1 MSSQQTIQQASELA
15 SDLLHQA
22 SKSTNTAIII
32 AKLIDELDKIKKM
45 NEDLTSKIDSQTTE
59 ITKLTDDI
67 SSISS
72 EAARLKTIIKENMES
87 KMDVTDVLTTTL
99 YPLQLWSNGIEF
111 YYENPEIATKLFF
124 ERRQL
129 YEKINPEYFE
139 GLVTKEERDRYI
151 GRWIDSCWKQLSM
164 KEKNKEFLDLNSAGM
179 ISWEELNR
187 LDRNAS
193 HEFLMKFDPEVAKQ
207 LRETPN

>member
-1 MSSQQTIQQASELA
+1 MSSQQTVQQASELA

-22 SKSTNTAIII
+22 SNSTNTAIII

-59 ITKLTDDI
+59 ITKLTDDM
-67 SSISS
+67 SSIAS
-72 EAARLKTIIKENMES
+72 EAVRLKNIIKENTES
-87 KMDVTDVLTTTL
+87 KLDVTNELTATL
-99 YPLQLWSNGIEF
+99 YPLYLWSNGIEL
-111 YYENPEIATKLFF
+111 YYENPELATKLFF

-187 LDRNAS
+187 LDSNAS
-193 HEFLMKFDPEVAKQ
+193 QEFLMKFDPEVAKQ

>member
-1 MSSQQTIQQASELA
+1 MSSQETVQQASKLA

-22 SKSTNTAIII
+22 SNSTNTAVII
-32 AKLIDELDKIKKM
+32 AKLIDELDKSKKM
-45 NEDLTSKIDSQTTE
+45 NEYLISKVDSQTKQ

-67 SSISS
+67 SSIAS
-72 EAARLKTIIKENMES
+72 EAVRLKNIIKENTES
-87 KMDVTDVLTTTL
+87 KMDVTEEPTKTL
-99 YPLQLWSNGIEF
+99 YPLHLWSNGIEF

-151 GRWIDSCWKQLSM
+151 GRWIDLCWKQLSR

-179 ISWEELNR
+179 ISWDELNR
-187 LDRNAS
+187 LDSNAS
-193 HEFLMKFDPEVAKQ
+193 QDFLMKFDPEVAKQ
-207 LRETPN
+207 LSETPN